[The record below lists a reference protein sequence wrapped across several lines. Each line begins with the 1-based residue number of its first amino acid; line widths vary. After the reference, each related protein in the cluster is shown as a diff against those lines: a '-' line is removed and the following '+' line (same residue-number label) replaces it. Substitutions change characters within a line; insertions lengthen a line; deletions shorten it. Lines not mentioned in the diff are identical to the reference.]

1 MAAGRQI
8 KVEIAAK
15 DAFWRRA
22 FDVEWEHQFPDRK
35 LEASDAGQLIADA
48 EWLKDLERVAAET
61 FCRATSAPENRRRRE
76 WLGSI
81 VGRRGK

>member
-1 MAAGRQI
+1 
-8 KVEIAAK
+8 VEIAAK

-35 LEASDAGQLIADA
+35 LTASDAGQTLANA

-61 FCRATSAPENRRRRE
+61 FCRVTLAPENRNRRD